1 LINNQ
6 NTSVKMGFSQYL
18 YLTLNKNRALYEAVV
33 AASPVI
39 DFNSIKNQIEANV
52 GGDIDS
58 KNAIDTS
65 FEGLEKAFDAVPLDY
80 LEKNTNAHLEDFFIL
95 VVDAKRIDFLNKFA
109 EREKTAAEGI
119 VNTLAS
125 IDRDRDQ
132 MKFISLLKSYTTVTE
147 RLLKIYRLLTGQ
159 TEVTNESVTVDPSVK
174 TKIDKIIV
182 TCKSGATADFD
193 KLLSAEGTT
202 IDNIPETEEGADKFF
217 RYKDLMDF
225 LGLATFLK
233 EKIDAKEKKIDVVE
247 KKESVSTKRKK
258 RIIDSRLIKGI
269 QYAKLP
275 TISNDIIETPGELF
289 RMFKTLEKKNLPW
302 MTLAL
307 ERYVFKGDATRA
319 KEFEANGR
327 VTESPKEEDQLTYLM
342 ANNSWTLSYIK
353 GAVDGELAEKEET
366 NYIARLATVTAE
378 KEKEIKSYY
387 LSRDFNLGNFSGLQL
402 KPEIR
407 LPLHVRVP
415 LPVTD
420 ADRKKESPLRNVLK
434 GLGQIISGMLGA
446 IPDKGNEANAQKARK
461 RNIAVFN
468 GINSIVRGTVGA
480 IGGKQAGRDYAE
492 KTANIVPGGDKK
504 QIKEDMVGLGDAG
517 GAIVNPESPGQTMQ
531 TPGSLAGD
539 MDTLSLLGPGRK
551 LTTKKATKKKKKKS
565 TKPVVNSR
573 VSSFSDFMQRK

>member
-1 LINNQ
+1 
-6 NTSVKMGFSQYL
+6 MGFSQYL
-18 YLTLNKNRALYEAVV
+18 YKALMKNRAIYEDSV

-58 KNAIDTS
+58 KEAIETS
-65 FEGLEKAFDAVPLDY
+65 FEGLEKAFDTVPLDY
-80 LEKNTNAHLEDFFIL
+80 LEKNTNAHLEEFFIL
-95 VVDAKRIDFLNKFA
+95 VVDGKRIDFLNKFA
-109 EREKTAAEGI
+109 EREKTAAENI
-119 VNTLAS
+119 VKSLSS

-159 TEVTNESVTVDPSVK
+159 TETTNESVTIEPEIK
-174 TKIDKIIV
+174 TKIDKIVV

-193 KLLSAEGTT
+193 KLISAEGKV
-202 IDNIPETEEGADKFF
+202 IDDIPENSEGADKFF

-225 LGLATFLK
+225 LGLAAFLK
-233 EKIDAKEKKIDVVE
+233 DKMGAKEKKIDAVE

-275 TISNDIIETPGELF
+275 AISSDIIETNGDLF
-289 RMFKTLEKKNLPW
+289 KMFKTLEKKNLPW

-307 ERYVFKGDATRA
+307 ERYVFKGDAARA
-319 KEFEANGR
+319 KEFDSNGR
-327 VTESPKEEDQLTYLM
+327 VAESPKEEDQLTYLM
-342 ANNSWTLSYIK
+342 ANNSWSLSYIK
-353 GAVDGELAEKEET
+353 GVVDGELAEKEET
-366 NYIARLATVTAE
+366 NYITRLATVTTE
-378 KEKEIKSYY
+378 KEKEIKNYY
-387 LSRDFNLGNFSGLQL
+387 LSRDFNLGNFSGIQL

-407 LPLHVRVP
+407 LPLHVKVP

-434 GLGQIISGMLGA
+434 GLGQIISGMVSA
-446 IPDKGNEANAQKARK
+446 IPDKGNEQTAQIARK

-480 IGGKQAGRDYAE
+480 VGGKQAGRDYAE
-492 KTANIVPGGDKK
+492 KTENIVPSSNKK
-504 QIKEDMVGLGDAG
+504 HIKEDMVGLGDAG

-539 MDTLSLLGPGRK
+539 MDTFSLLGPGRK
-551 LTTKKATKKKKKKS
+551 LTPKKATKKKKKKS